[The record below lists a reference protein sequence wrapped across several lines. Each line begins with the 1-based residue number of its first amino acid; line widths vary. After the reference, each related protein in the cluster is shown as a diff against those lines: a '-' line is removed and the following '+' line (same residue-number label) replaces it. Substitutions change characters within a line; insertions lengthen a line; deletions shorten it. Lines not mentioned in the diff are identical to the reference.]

1 MPGMTLS
8 RSVSLSL
15 RSALAALALLLLLAG
30 NVSAQ
35 QAGSQAPAAGT
46 VPKQAAP
53 AGAADAKG
61 GAETAKAPPVKVAGN
76 FGQWA
81 LVCSEPQSKDEKTA
95 CSLVQAL
102 VEKDTQKLVFRVSV
116 GYGPKGN
123 LVLRIDGPTG
133 VALQKG
139 LEFSPDA
146 VKIYRLPF
154 QTCVPQGC
162 SAVLVVADDLKQD
175 LQKSQKGTITVY
187 ALNGQALQA
196 PTELAGFAD
205 GLAAL
210 EKRRGAKP

>member
-1 MPGMTLS
+1 MLAMTRPRCGRRQAMGS
-8 RSVSLSL
+8 M
-15 RSALAALALLLLLAG
+15 LAALALFLLLAG

-35 QAGSQAPAAGT
+35 QAGGQAPAAGT

-53 AGAADAKG
+53 AGAPAKA
-61 GAETAKAPPVKVAGN
+61 GAEATKPPSVKVAGN

-81 LVCSEPQSKDEKTA
+81 LVCGEPKSKDDKPP
-95 CSLVQAL
+95 CNFIQAL
-102 VEKDTQKLVFRVSV
+102 VEKETEKLVFRLSV

-123 LVLRIDGPTG
+123 LILRIDAPTG

-139 LEFSPDA
+139 LELSPDA

-175 LQKSQKGTITVY
+175 LQKSDKGTITVY
-187 ALNGQALQA
+187 ALNGQAVQA
-196 PTELAGFAD
+196 PTQLAGFAD

-210 EKRRGAKP
+210 DKRRAKP

>member
-1 MPGMTLS
+1 MQHAFRVGLI
-8 RSVSLSL
+8 
-15 RSALAALALLLLLAG
+15 AAAFVLLLAG
-30 NVSAQ
+30 EASAQ
-35 QAGSQAPAAGT
+35 AGGQAPPGAP

-53 AGAADAKG
+53 AAGANAKG
-61 GAETAKAPPVKVAGN
+61 ATEPPKTPPAKIAGN

-81 LVCSEPQSKDEKTA
+81 LVCGEAKTKEDKPT

-102 VEKDTQKLVFRVSV
+102 VEKETQKLVFRVSL

-133 VALQKG
+133 IALQKG

-162 SAVLVVADDLKQD
+162 SAVLVVPDDLKQD
-175 LQKSQKGTITVY
+175 LQKSGKGTITVY
-187 ALNGQALQA
+187 ALNGQAVQA
-196 PTELAGFAD
+196 LTQFTGIAD

-210 EKRRGAKP
+210 DKRRAKP

>member
-1 MPGMTLS
+1 MLGMTVPRCERRQSLCSAFAAFAFLLS
-8 RSVSLSL
+8 IM
-15 RSALAALALLLLLAG
+15 G
-30 NVSAQ
+30 DVSAQ
-35 QAGSQAPAAGT
+35 QAGGQAPAAGA

-53 AGAADAKG
+53 AGAAGAKG
-61 GAETAKAPPVKVAGN
+61 GAEAAKPPAVKVAGN

-81 LVCSEPQSKDEKTA
+81 LVCGEPNSKDDKPP
-95 CSLVQAL
+95 CNLIQAL
-102 VEKDTQKLVFRVSV
+102 VEKETQKLVFRVSV

-123 LVLRIDGPTG
+123 LILRIDGPTG

-146 VKIYRLPF
+146 VKTYRLPF

-175 LQKSQKGTITVY
+175 LQKSEKGTITVY
-187 ALNGQALQA
+187 ALNGQAVQA
-196 PTELAGFAD
+196 PTQLAGFAD

-210 EKRRGAKP
+210 DKRRAKP

>member
-1 MPGMTLS
+1 MTRRLA
-8 RSVSLSL
+8 RFGIA
-15 RSALAALALLLLLAG
+15 ALAAVVLASPS
-30 NVSAQ
+30 SAQ
-35 QAGSQAPAAGT
+35 QPGGQAQPGSAVPKPAAPNAAGAK
-46 VPKQAAP
+46 PAAAAP
-53 AGAADAKG
+53 AEA
-61 GAETAKAPPVKVAGN
+61 TTKVAGN

-81 LVCSEPQSKDEKTA
+81 LVCGEPSAKDSKPDCT
-95 CSLVQAL
+95 LVQAL

-146 VKIYRLPF
+146 VKTYRLPF

-162 SAVLVVADDLKQD
+162 TAMLLVENDLKQD
-175 LQKSQKGTITVY
+175 LQKAAKGTVTVY
-187 ALNGQALQA
+187 ALNGQAVKA
-196 PTELAGFAD
+196 PTELTGFAD

-210 EKRRGAKP
+210 DKRRAQP